1 VEGESGFLVGSNGEK
16 KIRFTAIV
24 ICKTGVG
31 SMSALNVLASAVSDV
46 IPLRAY
52 RRIIP
57 RELVGFVYHLVS
69 EQAGPHIR
77 HLYSCKT
84 PQMFEQDLSY
94 LSESFALPGY
104 DQLFGDVRS
113 TLEKRAAF
121 VTFDDGLAECSST
134 VGPML
139 VKHRVPCIFF
149 LVTECIDNRHMMY
162 RHKISLCISKILDL
176 PPSALIS
183 NKVPLAS
190 IFLSAAETKEELI
203 RGALSFKEKDSAKID
218 RLCEALEVDWR
229 SYLERSKPYMTQG
242 QIKDLL
248 RAGFKIGAHTRR
260 HAFLADLTAE
270 EMETEI
276 VGSCN
281 EIREIT
287 GDDNVPFAFPF
298 SGAGVG
304 RDFLQHL
311 REKHPVIGPA
321 FDTAGVA
328 IDAPFVFNRITA
340 DVPSRG
346 GASGTNIPALL
357 HGAYRSTFLTGLRGI
372 W

>member
-1 VEGESGFLVGSNGEK
+1 
-16 KIRFTAIV
+16 
-24 ICKTGVG
+24 
-31 SMSALNVLASAVSDV
+31 MSALNALASAIGDV
-46 IPLRAY
+46 IPLQAY

-77 HLYSCKT
+77 HLYSSKK
-84 PQMFEQDLSY
+84 PEMFEQDLSY
-94 LSESFALPGY
+94 LSENFALPGY
-104 DQLFGDVRS
+104 DQLFGNVPS
-113 TLEKRAAF
+113 TLGNRAAF

-139 VKHRVPCIFF
+139 AKHRVPCIFF
-149 LVTECIDNRHMMY
+149 LITDCIDNRHMMY
-162 RHKISLCISKILDL
+162 RHKVSLCIDRILEL

-183 NKVPLAS
+183 KQASWAS
-190 IFLSAAETKEELI
+190 IFGSAVETKQDLVQ
-203 RGALSFKEKDSAKID
+203 GALSFKEKDNAKID

-229 SYLERSKPYMTQG
+229 AYLETSKPYMTQG
-242 QIKDLL
+242 QIGELL

-270 EMETEI
+270 EMESEI

-304 RDFLQHL
+304 RDFLHYL
-311 REKHPVIGPA
+311 RQKHPVLGPT

-340 DVPSRG
+340 DIPSRN
-346 GASGTNIPALL
+346 GASGTNIPSLL
-357 HGAYRSTFLTGLRGI
+357 HGAYRSTFLAGLREM

>member
-1 VEGESGFLVGSNGEK
+1 
-16 KIRFTAIV
+16 
-24 ICKTGVG
+24 
-31 SMSALNVLASAVSDV
+31 MSALNALASTISDV

-77 HLYSCKT
+77 HLYSSKT
-84 PQMFEQDLSY
+84 PEMFEQDLSY
-94 LSESFALPGY
+94 LSEIFALPGY
-104 DQLFGDVRS
+104 DQLFGDLRS
-113 TLEKRAAF
+113 TREKRDAAF
-121 VTFDDGLAECSST
+121 VTFDDGLAECSSI
-134 VGPML
+134 VGPIL
-139 VKHRVPCIFF
+139 VKHRVPCTFF
-149 LVTECIDNRHMMY
+149 LVTGCIDNRHMMY
-162 RHKISLCISKILDL
+162 RHKVSLCISKILDL
-176 PPSALIS
+176 PQSTLIS
-183 NKVPLAS
+183 KRVLPAS
-190 IFLSAAETKEELI
+190 ILSSTAETKADLI
-203 RGALSFKEKDSAKID
+203 RGALSFMEKDSVKID

-229 SYLERSKPYMTQG
+229 SYLEKSKPYMTQG
-242 QIKDLL
+242 QIKELL

-260 HAFLADLTAE
+260 HALLADLTAE

-311 REKHPVIGPA
+311 RKKHPVIGPA
-321 FDTAGVA
+321 FDTGGVA

-340 DVPSRG
+340 DVPSSG
-346 GASGTNIPALL
+346 SASGTNIPDLL
-357 HGAYRSTFLTGLRGI
+357 HGAYRSTFLTGLKGM